1 MIGAQRWGGGCGR
14 GFVMRG
20 QIEDWHDRRI
30 LSSAPADVQFVTLKV
45 ILVVLFGTLGVIGVQ
60 I

>member
-1 MIGAQRWGGGCGR
+1 
-14 GFVMRG
+14 MRG